1 MALQLTINLGLN
13 NNLNSI
19 SIKPWSGKQ
28 RIGGTG
34 DSTRRHKNDRVTVY
48 ASVQSIRQAA
58 GPDTES
64 YLEKLRIE
72 REQKEK
78 SAQSGNESFL
88 SKYWIYIVPFVVIM
102 FLMNIV
108 NPEGGAP
115 GGGAAR

>member
-1 MALQLTINLGLN
+1 MALQLTIHLGLN

-19 SIKPWSGKQ
+19 SIKPWSASGKQ
-28 RIGGTG
+28 RAAAAAAN
-34 DSTRRHKNDRVTVY
+34 KNDRVTVY

-78 SAQSGNESFL
+78 QAQSGNESFL
-88 SKYWIYIVPFVVIM
+88 SKYWIYIVPFVIVM

-108 NPEGGAP
+108 NPEAGGAGG
-115 GGGAAR
+115 GGGAR